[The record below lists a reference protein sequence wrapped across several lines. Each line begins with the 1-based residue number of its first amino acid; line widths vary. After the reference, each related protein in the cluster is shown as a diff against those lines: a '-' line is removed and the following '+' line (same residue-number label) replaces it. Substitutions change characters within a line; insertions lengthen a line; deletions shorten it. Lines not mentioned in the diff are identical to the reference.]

1 MFSLESSL
9 RRRDSRN
16 VHGYWFPE
24 SGFPG
29 RERVGVRPKSFRR
42 SFFSGK
48 LHRPEFMIPSKVCDG
63 QGELEVLGLD
73 VDVDVA
79 HHVDQEL
86 DSLLRQRHELAR
98 RLLLQQRV
106 ECYKQADGQDFP
118 NQPNV
123 KVLNATI

>member
-1 MFSLESSL
+1 
-9 RRRDSRN
+9 
-16 VHGYWFPE
+16 
-24 SGFPG
+24 
-29 RERVGVRPKSFRR
+29 
-42 SFFSGK
+42 
-48 LHRPEFMIPSKVCDG
+48 MIPSKVCDG

-118 NQPNV
+118 NLTSCEGSLCYHLTSRQSLMGINQ
-123 KVLNATI
+123 TYSSW